1 MFFTLRSGTRQG
13 YALSLLLSN
22 IVFKVLASVI
32 MKNKLQF
39 VKEEKNTCIYRRDFP
54 NWNFKEFTK
63 ELLKLL
69 RAFNKDKVPNSTL
82 FLHTRNQQL

>member
-39 VKEEKNTCIYRRDFP
+39 VKEEKKY
-54 NWNFKEFTK
+54 
-63 ELLKLL
+63 LYL
-69 RAFNKDKVPNSTL
+69 
-82 FLHTRNQQL
+82 